1 MFSHAGET
9 YEEVVG
15 VALEERS
22 LLSERLVRPKH
33 NSIHQSLQEK
43 KFFLAPPPFFFT
55 LKPHKLKP
63 KAIFTVLMIVF

>member
-22 LLSERLVRPKH
+22 LLWERLARPKH
-33 NSIHQSLQEK
+33 NQYIKVCK
-43 KFFLAPPPFFFT
+43 KSKKLFLALFLFN
-55 LKPHKLKP
+55 
-63 KAIFTVLMIVF
+63 

>member
-43 KFFLAPPPFFFT
+43 KFFLAPPPLFF
-55 LKPHKLKP
+55 LH
-63 KAIFTVLMIVF
+63 